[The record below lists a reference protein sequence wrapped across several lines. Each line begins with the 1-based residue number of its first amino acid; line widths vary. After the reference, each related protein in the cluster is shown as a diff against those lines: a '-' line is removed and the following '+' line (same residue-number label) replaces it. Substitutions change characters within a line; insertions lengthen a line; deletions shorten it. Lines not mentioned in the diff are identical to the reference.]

1 MNNAHFIDLDI
12 LLKTESKPW
21 VVSKDNPN
29 IPILKIEP
37 SDFKLFQS
45 GIYRSQNNKL
55 EFNGKIFWLSN
66 EFMNKVKLS
75 TKKYKADISNLAISL
90 QEYLN
95 KELIENIPFDID
107 TSIFNSIIN
116 TDSDIYII
124 CSKNTKKNYEKQII
138 KFEEE
143 MREIG
148 LQVKQYYFISETF
161 MNRDEDNIS
170 HLKVKLLLQHLIG
183 LKTEVDKITNEEI
196 TKYSKITYYDDSKN
210 SIELTKRINNVLEN
224 LLIKT
229 EKEVK
234 LKVKDKI
241 REVDNII
248 VVKEYTHNKSKK
260 FIETIVELEY
270 SNIIKS
276 FESFNF
282 SSLKGLR

>member
-1 MNNAHFIDLDI
+1 MRANFIDLDI

-21 VVSKDNPN
+21 IVSKTNPN

-45 GIYRSQNNKL
+45 GIYRNQNNKL
-55 EFNGKIFWLSN
+55 EFNGKTFYLSN

-75 TKKYKADISNLAISL
+75 SKKYNVDISNLAISM

-107 TSIFNSIIN
+107 MSIFNSMIN
-116 TDSDIYII
+116 QDDDIYII
-124 CSKNTKKNYEKQII
+124 CSKNSKRNYEKQIL
-138 KFEEE
+138 KLEEK
-143 MREIG
+143 MKEIG
-148 LQVKQYYFISETF
+148 LQVKEYYYISETF
-161 MNRDEDNIS
+161 MNRDEDNIA

-183 LKTEVDKITNEEI
+183 LKTDMDKITSQEI
-196 TKYSKITYYDDSKN
+196 TDYTQITFYDDSKPA
-210 SIELTKRINNVLEN
+210 IELAKRINHVLES

-241 REVDNII
+241 NEVDNVL

-260 FIETIVELEY
+260 FNETIVELEY
-270 SNIIKS
+270 SNVIKN
-276 FESFNF
+276 FENFNF
-282 SSLKGLR
+282 SSLR

>member
-45 GIYRSQNNKL
+45 GIYRNQNNKL

-75 TKKYKADISNLAISL
+75 TKKYKADISNLSISL

-107 TSIFNSIIN
+107 ISIFNSIIN

-138 KFEEE
+138 KFEEK
-143 MREIG
+143 MKEIG

-210 SIELTKRINNVLEN
+210 SIELAKRINNVLEN

-270 SNIIKS
+270 SNIIKN